1 MDVHLKEDYCYQM
14 KMNREM
20 FEGKDYPTQW
30 ALNPSMYQNMSND
43 QGRLNPSMYQNMSN
57 DQGMLFYYNH

>member
-1 MDVHLKEDYCYQM
+1 MINNFKFLIQTTAYNFQM

-20 FEGKDYPTQW
+20 FDGKDYPTQW

-43 QGRLNPSMYQNMSN
+43 QGIK
-57 DQGMLFYYNH
+57 LFNLSIINKRFNLI

>member
-1 MDVHLKEDYCYQM
+1 MLKNKINYYVQM

-30 ALNPSMYQNMSND
+30 ALNSSMYQNMSND
-43 QGRLNPSMYQNMSN
+43 QGICAVKNNSEIKQNK
-57 DQGMLFYYNH
+57 LRKIK